1 MKRSRVNVKVEPL
14 RSHGKI
20 ARQWKWLIFADA
32 FLATHDNA
40 RLIT

>member
-14 RSHGKI
+14 RSQI
-20 ARQWKWLIFADA
+20 TRQWKWLIFTDA
-32 FLATHDNA
+32 FLATQDNA